1 MRVARCAG
9 ERVRGARVRAAI
21 VITAAWCVL
30 VLGLAAQTVLDQVL
44 VRFGGEII
52 TQLDVRQAR
61 MLKLVSVPNDT
72 DQAYVDALVNRR
84 LILSD
89 LKRTSTAEPT
99 TEATDAKARQW
110 EASLGPGVDV
120 AALLE
125 RAGMTQAGLRGW
137 MRDGLRVQAYLD
149 ERFAGRAADLAGWI
163 ATLRQRAGIR

>member
-9 ERVRGARVRAAI
+9 ERVRGARVRAAV

-99 TEATDAKARQW
+99 TEATDAKVRQW

-120 AALLE
+120 PALLE

-137 MRDGLRVQAYLD
+137 MRDDLRVQAYLD
-149 ERFAGRAADLAGWI
+149 ERFAGRPADLAGWI